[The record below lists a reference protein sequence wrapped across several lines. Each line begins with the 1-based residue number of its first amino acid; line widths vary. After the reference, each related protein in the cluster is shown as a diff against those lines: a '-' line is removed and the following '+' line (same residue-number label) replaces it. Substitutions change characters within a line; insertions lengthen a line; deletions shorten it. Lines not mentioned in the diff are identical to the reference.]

1 MNGLPADCALRGEKL
16 REQGRKPAEAE
27 HERHLLSVR
36 LVTDPAEKWHA
47 PLRHTGRSAPATFP
61 ISSAQT
67 NADSSLT
74 GGPFVL
80 VLLYG

>member
-1 MNGLPADCALRGEKL
+1 MNGLPADCALRREKL
-16 REQGRKPAEAE
+16 HEQGRKPAEAE

-36 LVTDPAEKWHA
+36 LATDLAEKWHA